1 MKYRK
6 VIRIRNYDYK
16 TNGYYFVTICT
27 AMKKPWL
34 EKYKVEAETLLKD
47 MPKRFPGVTIDFYSI
62 ASDHLHAIF
71 VLNKAKVRL
80 GDIVRTFKALVT
92 KSTGCKPFWE
102 WNYYEH
108 TVRDE
113 KALDNIRKYIQENP
127 LKETIDWKHI
137 YSGINATATKH
148 SSAAIYRTSQGAA
161 IYPKPGSG
169 AIYRTPKGVALIIVI
184 FAMMLFAVLGWTL
197 ANLQSGDFEI
207 NLRNLDSERAL
218 GLAEAGTQWALNQ
231 LSQNASW
238 RTSADIVCNITV
250 GSDWSAQNLNA
261 SPGQYNIYVCCR
273 PPQATESGD
282 AVIESIGYAPYQS
295 SYQAMRQ
302 VKVAVSLGGLTNAV
316 MTQPADPD
324 VANKGLLNWWPAR
337 QSHTIQIEGNVY
349 TGHYDGDGDAAYD
362 EAGQDYD
369 DQPAPILPQDS
380 VSPSDERRN
389 FTTSYPSIDMLWFYN
404 NASPANRWPNPSTT
418 TLIATITNVVNGGV
432 NPGYIEVSVNNFFPG
447 MNNQAIRLNV
457 AGWHTDDNN
466 WRAINQVVAGFSGR
480 RARLDQA
487 VTWPIGSSVKLMRRF
502 YQNTSGGGNGIN
514 YIGGQIAGGT
524 DADTLIDL
532 RNGDIRLTNL
542 YLICEG
548 DIVIKGT
555 RKLQIRFTGGSGTPR
570 YPTLATKNGDII
582 STDIP
587 QGANDAE
594 RVQQRRITGLIYS
607 EFGHINLNYLEP
619 LQTGSASFR
628 GNLVYGYRIT
638 LDGQIDIT
646 FLPNLVTSNN
656 GSFVFA
662 PGMLEWREQ

>member
-1 MKYRK
+1 MKQF
-6 VIRIRNYDYK
+6 N
-16 TNGYYFVTICT
+16 N
-27 AMKKPWL
+27 
-34 EKYKVEAETLLKD
+34 
-47 MPKRFPGVTIDFYSI
+47 
-62 ASDHLHAIF
+62 
-71 VLNKAKVRL
+71 
-80 GDIVRTFKALVT
+80 
-92 KSTGCKPFWE
+92 
-102 WNYYEH
+102 
-108 TVRDE
+108 E
-113 KALDNIRKYIQENP
+113 KA
-127 LKETIDWKHI
+127 
-137 YSGINATATKH
+137 
-148 SSAAIYRTSQGAA
+148 
-161 IYPKPGSG
+161 
-169 AIYRTPKGVALIIVI
+169 VALIIVV

-218 GLAEAGTQWALNQ
+218 GLAEAGAQWALNR
-231 LSQNASW
+231 LSQDSAW
-238 RTSADIVCNITV
+238 RTTV
-250 GSDWSAQNLNA
+250 GLPDACDSATDWLSTPHSL
-261 SPGQYNIYVCCR
+261 SPGQYNLCCR
-273 PPQATESGD
+273 NPVAGIESGN
-282 AVIESIGYAPYQS
+282 AVIEARGFVPQANNNACTDNCR
-295 SYQAMRQ
+295 AMRQ
-302 VKVAVSLGGLTNAV
+302 VKLEVSLGSLTNAV
-316 MTQPADPD
+316 MTQIADPD
-324 VANKGLLNWWPAR
+324 VPDKGLFNWWPAR
-337 QSHTIQIEGNVY
+337 QNHIIQVEGNIY
-349 TGHYDGDGDAAYD
+349 AGHYDGDGVAPLDIR
-362 EAGQDYD
+362 GNDYD
-369 DQPAPILPQDS
+369 YAPALLLPQDS
-380 VSPSDERRN
+380 VAPSNDIRS
-389 FTTSYPSIDMLWFYN
+389 FSSSFPSIDMQWFYD

-447 MNNQAIRLNV
+447 MNTRAIRLNV

-502 YQNTSGGGNGIN
+502 YQNTSGSGNGIN

-532 RNGDIRLTNL
+532 RNGDVRLTNL

-555 RKLQIRFTGGSGTPR
+555 WGLQIRFTGGSGTPR

-594 RVQQRRITGLIYS
+594 RVQQRQITGLIYS

-619 LQTGSASFR
+619 MQTGSASFR
-628 GNLVYGYRIT
+628 GNLVYGYEIT

-646 FLPNLVTSNN
+646 YLPALVTSNN
-656 GSFVFA
+656 GSFAFA